1 MQVANQSE
9 RPHTGWLEML
19 KPFIAAYK
27 AGVNAV
33 LDFVSEEKLVYCYR
47 TTEKGIICDVT
58 DTAMRNDSASFFRGR
73 PYGWESMTDEV
84 FIVVLLKSP
93 AQVLVQSGNK
103 THAIQAP
110 AGISAHSVP
119 MGLCQQKLVIAR
131 DGQMVLSGTSLKDI
145 VSTCIC
151 GIYNFNAYVG
161 TLPAPST
168 IDRLQPAGWAMLSHG
183 LKVSCPTNTLGG
195 STVSTGAALKAIAT

>member
-27 AGVNAV
+27 AGVDTV
-33 LDFVSEEKLVYCYR
+33 LDFVSEEKLVYWYR

-84 FIVVLLKSP
+84 QYSLLRSSNPRPKCWSSRETRHK
-93 AQVLVQSGNK
+93 QSRSLRV
-103 THAIQAP
+103 
-110 AGISAHSVP
+110 SAHTQYP
-119 MGLCQQKLVIAR
+119 
-131 DGQMVLSGTSLKDI
+131 
-145 VSTCIC
+145 
-151 GIYNFNAYVG
+151 
-161 TLPAPST
+161 
-168 IDRLQPAGWAMLSHG
+168 WA
-183 LKVSCPTNTLGG
+183 
-195 STVSTGAALKAIAT
+195 